1 MSSLPTS
8 SPSSTSQ
15 HSKFRKYLSVGLG
28 LATLGVV
35 GIVPLASTNGGVT
48 IAGAQTLS
56 DPVRIGKALVDGAT
70 TDIHVLG
77 FNDLHGHIDG
87 TTSGNQYGRYAGGAG
102 ALGKMIL
109 GLQRDYKGK
118 TITVA
123 AGDSIGATPLTSSL
137 FEDEPT
143 IMAKNFMNL
152 DFASVGN
159 HEFDRGQEH
168 LLRMA
173 QGGCPKSA
181 CLALSYPEQNNGRAK
196 TFPGAQFPYLASNVK
211 RKDGKPFLPAYGM
224 KKISSSMGN
233 ELRFGV
239 IGSVLRA
246 TPTIVTPG
254 GIVGLEFLDE
264 AEAANAAAKELV
276 ANGSKTNILV
286 IHEGG
291 FQSAAASKPG
301 DCVGSLKGSPI
312 EKIAA
317 KLDKSIRVIVS
328 GHTHTE
334 YRCVVTTDGVD
345 RLITSA
351 SSFGRILSDIT
362 LTVDS
367 VTGELVTASA
377 VNMIVENSTNPN
389 TTARR
394 VEDPTK
400 IDADIAAMAAYF
412 TTAAAPKA
420 NRVIGKVSADMSNAT
435 TAANGEVLLG
445 DVIADTQLEAT
456 KTTGKAVIAFM
467 NPGGIRAPGFVVN
480 QISAGEQP
488 GEITYAEAFT
498 VQPFGNSLAT
508 KTMTGKQIRELL
520 EQQFAGCRNQ
530 LTTRI
535 LQVSAGFSYE
545 QSAGAAT
552 CDAKIGKITLD
563 GKDIDPAADYRV
575 TMNSFLATGGDG
587 FTVFN
592 DGKDTVGGDLDI
604 DALTAYF
611 ALKGTLNPGPGNRI
625 IAK

>member
-8 SPSSTSQ
+8 SPSSMSQ
-15 HSKFRKYLSVGLG
+15 HSKFRKYVSVALG
-28 LATLGVV
+28 IATLGVV

-181 CLALSYPEQNNGRAK
+181 CLALTYPEQNNGRAK

-224 KKISSSMGN
+224 KKINSSMGN

-301 DCVGSLKGSPI
+301 DCVGSLKDSPI

-334 YRCVVTTDGVD
+334 YRCVVTTNGVD

-394 VEDPTK
+394 VEDPSK
-400 IDADIAAMAAYF
+400 IDPDIAAMAAYF

-420 NRVIGKVSADMSNAT
+420 NRIIGKVSADMSNTT
-435 TAANGEVLLG
+435 TAATGEILLG

-508 KTMTGKQIRELL
+508 KTLTGKQIRELL

-535 LQVSAGFSYE
+535 LQISAGFSYE
-545 QSAGAAT
+545 QSAGAAS

-592 DGKDTVGGDLDI
+592 DGKDTIGGDLDI
-604 DALTAYF
+604 DALSAYF
-611 ALKGTLNPGPGNRI
+611 ALKETINPGPGNRI